1 MNEPVTWATEDL
13 QNVMSPKFKEM
24 HMDTSSSTYKQ
35 FPVPLYAHPMRDDE
49 DDDIFRKEQVE
60 KFYAEARLLSEK
72 YKLRELTG
80 KEIKKIAIECGAY
93 ENEDTGGLITDD
105 ICIGSFAE
113 ILLKASRGEK

>member
-24 HMDTSSSTYKQ
+24 RMDTNSSTYRQ
-35 FPVPLYAHPMRDDE
+35 FPVPLYTHPMRD
-49 DDDIFRKEQVE
+49 
-60 KFYAEARLLSEK
+60 
-72 YKLRELTG
+72 LTG

-113 ILLKASRGEK
+113 ILIKASRGEK